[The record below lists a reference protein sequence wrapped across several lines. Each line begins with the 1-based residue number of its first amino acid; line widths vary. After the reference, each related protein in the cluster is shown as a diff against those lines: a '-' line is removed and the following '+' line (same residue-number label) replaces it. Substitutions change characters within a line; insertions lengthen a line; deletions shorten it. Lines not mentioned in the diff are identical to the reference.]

1 MNLADTMAERGIRIQ
16 QGIEEVLDGW
26 TVGTIGEKEDEDN
39 NELDEIEESAQELRR
54 LLPY

>member
-1 MNLADTMAERGIRIQ
+1 MAERGLRMR

-26 TVGTIGEKEDEDN
+26 AVGMVGREKEDEDD
-39 NELDEIEESAQELRR
+39 NELDEIEENAQELRR

>member
-1 MNLADTMAERGIRIQ
+1 MAERGIRIQ

>member
-1 MNLADTMAERGIRIQ
+1 MAERGLRMR

-26 TVGTIGEKEDEDN
+26 AIGMVGREKEDEDK
-39 NELDEIEESAQELRR
+39 ELDEIEENAQELRR